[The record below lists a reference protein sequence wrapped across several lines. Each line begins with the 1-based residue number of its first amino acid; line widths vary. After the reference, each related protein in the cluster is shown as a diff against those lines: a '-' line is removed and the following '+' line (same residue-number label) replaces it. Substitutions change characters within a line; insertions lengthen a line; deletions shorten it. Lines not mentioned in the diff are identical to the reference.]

1 MKILIV
7 EDDIR
12 LAGVIRKGLD
22 EEGYTV
28 SVSYDGN
35 EGLSS
40 AINNRPDLI
49 VLDIVLPGKNG
60 LDICRELRQQKT
72 ASKILMLSCKGT
84 VAERVQGLDAGA
96 DDYLIKPFEFSE
108 LYARIR
114 ALLRRD
120 TGASSILTVQNLT
133 LNPAGKEVR
142 LDGQL
147 VLLTRTEYRLL
158 HFLMLHQGEIIS
170 KNMLES
176 QVWTSSSSPESNLI
190 EVNIGRLRDKLG
202 GRGKDSIIR
211 TVRGFGYM
219 VGPEC

>member
-40 AINNRPDLI
+40 AVNNRPDLI

-120 TGASSILTVQNLT
+120 TGTSPILTVQNLT

>member
-40 AINNRPDLI
+40 AVNNRPDLI

-60 LDICRELRQQKT
+60 LDICRELRQQKS

>member
-40 AINNRPDLI
+40 AVNNRPDLI

-60 LDICRELRQQKT
+60 LDICRELRQQKS

-120 TGASSILTVQNLT
+120 TGTSPILTVQNLT

>member
-40 AINNRPDLI
+40 AVNNRPDLI

-60 LDICRELRQQKT
+60 LDICRELRQQKS

-120 TGASSILTVQNLT
+120 TGASPILTVQNLT

>member
-40 AINNRPDLI
+40 AVNNRPDLI

>member
-40 AINNRPDLI
+40 AVNNRPDLI

-120 TGASSILTVQNLT
+120 TGASPILTVQNLT

>member
-40 AINNRPDLI
+40 AVNNRPDLI

-120 TGASSILTVQNLT
+120 TGASPILTVQNLT

-190 EVNIGRLRDKLG
+190 EVNIGRLIDKLG

>member
-120 TGASSILTVQNLT
+120 TGASPILTVQNLT

>member
-40 AINNRPDLI
+40 AVNNRPDLI

-120 TGASSILTVQNLT
+120 TGAYPILTVQNLT

-176 QVWTSSSSPESNLI
+176 QVWTPSSSPESNLI